1 MVFLAVK
8 SQSHRAVEETLSPD
22 RFHWIYALEPMIMSC
37 CRALGLNADQVEEA
51 TAETFLAALKGASS
65 YRGQASR
72 STWLWRIAY
81 FQAINVLRRVGRDQA
96 CLPIDENL
104 VPHSQ
109 VEPWQELAQAESH
122 GQVYAAIRQ
131 LPEAWA
137 TAIEQ
142 FYWHCKSTQEIA
154 DTMNVTSE
162 AVRVYLYRG
171 RNRLRGLL
179 TASLV

>member
-1 MVFLAVK
+1 MVSLAVK
-8 SQSHRAVEETLSPD
+8 SQQQRIEEEAVSTGGC
-22 RFHWIYALEPMIMSC
+22 HWLYTLEPLVVSC
-37 CRALGLNADQVEEA
+37 CRTLGLNADQIEEV
-51 TAETFLAALKGASS
+51 TSETFLAALKGSSS

-81 FQAINVLRRVGRDQA
+81 FQAINVLRRVGRDQG
-96 CLPIDENL
+96 CLPVDENL
-104 VPHSQ
+104 MPHSQ
-109 VEPWQELAQAESH
+109 MEPWQELARDETH
-122 GQVYAAIRQ
+122 RHVFIAIRQ

-142 FYWHCKSTQEIA
+142 YYWQCKSTQEIA
-154 DTMNVTSE
+154 DAMNVTSE

-179 TASLV
+179 AACVA